1 MNFSKYCNNNRQ
13 VSFLTMK
20 HHSLLT
26 YMYSSKLPL
35 KLGYVPPDA
44 ALWALVL
51 LYALGL
57 RRSDLHT
64 FPMVPP
70 LTYITTNPKLVGIV
84 ITATAPAKCF
94 TVLVFLLLLI
104 TVIHRKLWVAFDLPV
119 TGSLRIKVKFYLT
132 SQKNQRNKYITRK
145 GKTLTLVL
153 PRDLLPLSAA
163 GLLSL
168 IGFLSVTISK
178 TVGSSLIKLNKRFLP

>member
-1 MNFSKYCNNNRQ
+1 
-13 VSFLTMK
+13 MK

-35 KLGYVPPDA
+35 KLGSVPPDA
-44 ALWALVL
+44 ALRALVL

-57 RRSDLHT
+57 RRSDLHA
-64 FPMVPP
+64 FPMVPS
-70 LTYITTNPKLVGIV
+70 LTYIAANPKFVGIV
-84 ITATAPAKCF
+84 ITTAAPAKCF
-94 TVLVFLLLLI
+94 AVFVFLLLI
-104 TVIHRKLWVAFDLPV
+104 TVIHRKFWVAFDLPV
-119 TGSLRIKVKFYLT
+119 TGSLRIKMKFYLT

-178 TVGSSLIKLNKRFLP
+178 TVGRSLIKLNKRFLP

>member
-1 MNFSKYCNNNRQ
+1 
-13 VSFLTMK
+13 MK

-35 KLGYVPPDA
+35 KLGSVPPDA
-44 ALWALVL
+44 ALRALVL

-84 ITATAPAKCF
+84 ITAAAPAKCF

-104 TVIHRKLWVAFDLPV
+104 TIIHRKLWVAFDLPV
-119 TGSLRIKVKFYLT
+119 TGSLGASSGFTSAVCCWLVVLNWFPVGHDFENSRKFVDQTKQTFPFIAVKT
-132 SQKNQRNKYITRK
+132 SSEIEGHRK
-145 GKTLTLVL
+145 Q
-153 PRDLLPLSAA
+153 P
-163 GLLSL
+163 
-168 IGFLSVTISK
+168 
-178 TVGSSLIKLNKRFLP
+178 